1 MDKYCEHCYLRDAK
15 PCMECSTCNPGHRNF
30 RPAPVSPPTNAAFIA
45 HSRDDIPY
53 LLSRLEKTEAENR
66 WIPVGER
73 LPENGIDVLL
83 YWSNDAQNKKY
94 VDIERYHIDHWETLD
109 RPWIRAI
116 AWMPLPEPPKG
127 E

>member
-1 MDKYCEHCYLRDAK
+1 MDRLSEIRARCEA
-15 PCMECSTCNPGHRNF
+15 G
-30 RPAPVSPPTNAAFIA
+30 RPVHIT
-45 HSRDDIPY
+45 DVKY
-53 LLSRLEKTEAENR
+53 LLSEVEQLTARVEKAEAENR
-66 WIPVGER
+66 WISVSER
-73 LPENGIDVLL
+73 LPGNGIDVLL

-94 VDIERYHIDHWETLD
+94 VDMERYHIDHWETLD